1 MRKLKMTKE
10 KILQKFGQIL
20 ISEVRDEAIDKYE
33 MTVAGS
39 MKSAPATTL
48 HNKFRQFSED
58 QLSIVRQAV
67 VNSIDDVLH
76 NFLWMLEQHE
86 DDVDLLCGED
96 DGSGKENIREL
107 SDGLSGEIYTEDGWI
122 AKYSNHKENY

>member
-1 MRKLKMTKE
+1 MTNE
-10 KILQKFGQIL
+10 ELLQKFGQIL

-33 MTVAGS
+33 MIAAGT
-39 MKSAPATTL
+39 MKSAPAIEL
-48 HNKFRQFSED
+48 HNKLSQFNED
-58 QLSIVRQAV
+58 QLSVVRQTV
-67 VNSIDDVLH
+67 VSSIDDVIH

-86 DDVDLLCGED
+86 DDVDLLYSADED
-96 DGSGKENIREL
+96 TDKENIREL

>member
-1 MRKLKMTKE
+1 MTKE
-10 KILQKFGQIL
+10 EILQKFGQIL

-33 MTVAGS
+33 MTVSGT
-39 MKSAPATTL
+39 MKSAAATEF
-48 HNKFRQFSED
+48 HNKLNKFSED
-58 QLSIVRQAV
+58 QLSVVRQV
-67 VNSIDDVLH
+67 VVSSIDDVVH

-86 DDVDLLCGED
+86 DDLDLFCSED
-96 DGSGKENIREL
+96 EGSDKKNIREL

>member
-1 MRKLKMTKE
+1 MTKQE
-10 KILQKFGQIL
+10 ILQKFGRIL

-33 MTVAGS
+33 MIVGGT
-39 MKSAPATTL
+39 MKSVPAIDIHRKLNSFTD
-48 HNKFRQFSED
+48 E
-58 QLSIVRQAV
+58 QLSIVRQV
-67 VNSIDDVLH
+67 VVGSIDDVIH

-86 DDVDLLCGED
+86 DDIDLLCGED
-96 DGSGKENIREL
+96 EESNKENVCDL